1 MEPTT
6 FYVYQITYKGE
17 RFYGYG
23 ISKNFY
29 TRNRKH
35 LRQFEK
41 VGAVG
46 RLSFVREC
54 SSRFVASGIESTI
67 KSYIPVGNLDIP
79 AFQTENVHYSN
90 KDKFIDLL
98 KSFDFDQI
106 VQTEEDDDERVRCLG
121 LQTKHLYNQQIL
133 NILKDTEKT
142 SNFLN
147 DLMFLCDK
155 YNLTDIR
162 SLQFFLD
169 RLTSQSFFW
178 TNQKGPEKCFEHY
191 FAILKRYEEKRK
203 EHLEYMSSLDRL
215 RNSFSI

>member
-6 FYVYQITYKGE
+6 FYIYKITYKGE

-67 KSYIPVGNLDIP
+67 KSCIPVGNLDIP

-106 VQTEEDDDERVRCLG
+106 VQTEEDDDERVRYLG

-133 NILKDTEKT
+133 NLLKDKDKT
-142 SNFLN
+142 SDFLA
-147 DLMFLCDK
+147 DLVGLCEK
-155 YNLTDIR
+155 HCLTDMR
-162 SLQFFLD
+162 GLQFFLD
-169 RLTSQSFFW
+169 SLGSKNFFW
-178 TNQKGPEKCFEHY
+178 TNQKEPIKCFDES
-191 FAILKRYEEKRK
+191 FEALAKYETERQ
-203 EHLEYMSSLDRL
+203 EQLDFM
-215 RNSFSI
+215 NSWDF